1 MLPIALA
8 LMAAM
13 LFGVSSIIAKRGLS
27 HVDPQAGATLA
38 IGATALV
45 FALTSPLWMRAGQW
59 FTPGFWVFVAN
70 GLIHPMLSLYMA
82 LESLRRAGPTVS
94 ATFTATA
101 PLFAAL
107 TAVLFLGESFTL
119 PIAAGTLGTIA
130 GIIAISWQPGG
141 VPTLLRTALLFAT
154 GAAAVRGLNH
164 SVGKFGLELLPNV
177 FMAGFV
183 SFSVSF
189 IGSLIVYR
197 MRTGGFPR
205 GVPRG
210 ALLSFGTTGLLVAGA
225 ISCMY
230 GALLLGQVVIVSP
243 IVASYPLFTMLSA
256 WVFRQEALRRR
267 AVFGVLL
274 VVGGVVLISF
284 GQAA

>member
-1 MLPIALA
+1 
-8 LMAAM
+8 M
-13 LFGVSSIIAKRGLS
+13 LFGVSSIISKRGLA
-27 HVDPQAGATLA
+27 HVDPQAGATLS
-38 IGATALV
+38 IGATTIV
-45 FALTSPLWMRAGQW
+45 FALTSPLWMRAEQW
-59 FTPGFWVFVAN
+59 FSPGFWVFVGN

-107 TAVLFLGESFTL
+107 TAVAFLDESFTL
-119 PIAAGTLGTIA
+119 PIAAGTLGTVA

-141 VPTLLRTALLFAT
+141 VPTLMRTALLFAT
-154 GAAAVRGLNH
+154 GAAVVRGINH
-164 SVGKFGLELLPNV
+164 SIGKFGLELLPNV

-183 SFSVSF
+183 SFAVSF
-189 IGSLIVYR
+189 IGSLLIYR
-197 MRTGGFPR
+197 VRTGGFPR
-205 GVPRG
+205 AVPRA
-210 ALLSFGTTGLLVAGA
+210 ALLSFGATGTLVAGA

-230 GALLLGQVVIVSP
+230 GALMLGQVVVVSP
-243 IVASYPLFTMLSA
+243 IVASYPLFTMLTG

-274 VVGGVVLISF
+274 VVGGVVLISL
-284 GQAA
+284 GKAA